1 MPTPP
6 PHLIREFQTYLSG
19 LELVSHGTTT
29 RPFEDGPR
37 RDGHDSQ
44 LPRLDAE
51 PYPHERLRLLWE
63 QATSLDVWEEVV
75 AEARETL
82 HNLRKS
88 PPAPKAYRERGSVA
102 WKRMIA
108 NDTCTSAA
116 ELARRHGITRQTIYA
131 YRRRFRQ
138 EP

>member
-1 MPTPP
+1 MPATP
-6 PHLIREFQTYLSG
+6 PHLIRQFHTYLSA
-19 LELVSHGTTT
+19 LELVSHGTTA

-37 RDGHDSQ
+37 RDKHGSRILKVDT
-44 LPRLDAE
+44 E
-51 PYPHERLRLLWE
+51 PYPHERLRSLWE
-63 QATSLDVWEEVV
+63 QATSLDAWEELV

-108 NDTCTSAA
+108 NDTSTPVA
-116 ELARRHGITRQTIYA
+116 
-131 YRRRFRQ
+131 
-138 EP
+138 